1 MRSFI
6 LKSALAAILVSTSLV
21 GGINAAGAASKGA
34 DRSSHESQSRG
45 RADDSG
51 YFDHMTMGPTM
62 LPAPA
67 VTRSAPVTRH
77 VIRTAELKPRLAQ
90 ITREVGVAHH
100 RIAVDQSRGFLKSG
114 EARVLQAR
122 AHDIRMDAVRTAEN
136 HRGALPKANYAA
148 LQSQVAQLNSEIHRD
163 ATT

>member
-6 LKSALAAILVSTSLV
+6 LKSALAAILVSTSLLGV
-21 GGINAAGAASKGA
+21 NAAGAASKSSE
-34 DRSSHESQSRG
+34 RSSHEFQSAG

-51 YFDHMTMGPTM
+51 YFDHMTMGPIM
-62 LPAPA
+62 QPAPA
-67 VTRSAPVTRH
+67 MTQPAPVTKQL
-77 VIRTAELKPRLAQ
+77 VRTAELKPRLAQ

-122 AHDIRMDAVRTAEN
+122 AHDIRMDAVRTAGN
-136 HRGALPKANYAA
+136 HGGALPTANYAA
-148 LQSQVAQLNSEIHRD
+148 LQSRVAQLNSEIHRD